1 MFFIGGV
8 SSKQVKLD
16 FIQKMICSHC
26 GQYGSY
32 EVFDEYIYLSLFF
45 IPILKWNRKYYVKS
59 TCCGSVYSISEE
71 LGRRMEKGEHITLTN
86 QDLQLI
92 TKRCPNCGCEIDEEY
107 KFCPNCAAP
116 LK

>member
-71 LGRRMEKGEHITLTN
+71 TWQENRKRGTYNLNKSGFAVNHQTLPELWLRN
-86 QDLQLI
+86 
-92 TKRCPNCGCEIDEEY
+92 
-107 KFCPNCAAP
+107 
-116 LK
+116 